1 MASAILLGKIAVVQ
15 IVPLIKYSVKIGTLL
30 NVKGDSVLTFCELT
44 KSVLDIYFSKEIKNV
59 RFAY

>member
-1 MASAILLGKIAVVQ
+1 MASVILLGKIAVVQ

-30 NVKGDSVLTFCELT
+30 NVKGGSVLTFCELT
-44 KSVLDIYFSKEIKNV
+44 KSVLVIYFSKEIKNV